1 MLDIIEKY
9 NKIEECEIDNDSYL
23 YLFYNHDTKLYKVG
37 ITNYDPDKRLCKIQN
52 ESGCNLTLI
61 MYYLG
66 AAQIDT
72 CAAHIEE
79 YIHNYFKEKRKKGE
93 WFDFTNR
100 DLIAIRVLI
109 WHILGD
115 DIFDELKEHLAYKLN
130 NLQK

>member
-1 MLDIIEKY
+1 MLDIIVKY
-9 NKIEECEIDNDSYL
+9 NDIEEREIDNDSYL

-37 ITNYDPDKRLCKIQN
+37 ITNYEPDIRLCKIQN

-61 MYYLG
+61 MYYFG

-72 CAAHIEE
+72 SAGCIEN
-79 YIHNYFKEKRKKGE
+79 YIHNYFKDKRKKGE

-100 DLIAIRVLI
+100 DLISIRALI
-109 WHILGD
+109 WHIHGD
-115 DIFDELKEHLAYKLN
+115 DIFDELQEHLEYKLR